1 MRGNVVSV
9 GEEMESGVLSALTC
23 TCVCVEGV
31 KKVLT
36 QNMLRQKLATESSSV
51 PNVPC

>member
-23 TCVCVEGV
+23 TCVCAEGV
-31 KKVLT
+31 KKVSA
-36 QNMLRQKLATESSSV
+36 QNMLRQKPAIES
-51 PNVPC
+51 